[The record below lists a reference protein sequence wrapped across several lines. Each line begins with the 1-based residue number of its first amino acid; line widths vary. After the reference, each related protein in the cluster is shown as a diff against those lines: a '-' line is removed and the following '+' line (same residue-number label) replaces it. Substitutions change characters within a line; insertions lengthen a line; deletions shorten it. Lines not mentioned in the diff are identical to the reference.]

1 MRTCRFGGALTRTAS
16 TRARALRTMG
26 NTCSPRASIV
36 DATLEREGV
45 KGGVDSSSPWLL
57 ARKVEIY
64 TTAARVFGD
73 YKLVSWRCDQLVR
86 VQ

>member
-1 MRTCRFGGALTRTAS
+1 MRTCRLRGAFRTVSTRT
-16 TRARALRTMG
+16 RAFRTMG

-45 KGGVDSSSPWLL
+45 RGGSSDSSPWLL
-57 ARKVEIY
+57 ARKVDVY
-64 TTAARVFGD
+64 TTAARVFSD